1 MSRCLLSKHPECIP
15 ADETLT
21 SHTTRTLFLGRG
33 RTVLKMGHLTVVAVL
48 AVLFTLFMET
58 EANPFAYN
66 YERLRIGGLICACLL
81 FAGGLS
87 VILYNRC
94 SNRNKKV
101 EDDNSEI

>member
-1 MSRCLLSKHPECIP
+1 MIRCLLSKHPECIP

-21 SHTTRTLFLGRG
+21 SRTTRTFFLRRG
-33 RTVLKMGHLTVVAVL
+33 RTLTMGNLTLVAL
-48 AVLFTLFMET
+48 IAVLFSFFTET
-58 EANPFAYN
+58 EANPFVYN

-81 FAGGLS
+81 VAGGVS

-94 SNRNKKV
+94 SRKNKA